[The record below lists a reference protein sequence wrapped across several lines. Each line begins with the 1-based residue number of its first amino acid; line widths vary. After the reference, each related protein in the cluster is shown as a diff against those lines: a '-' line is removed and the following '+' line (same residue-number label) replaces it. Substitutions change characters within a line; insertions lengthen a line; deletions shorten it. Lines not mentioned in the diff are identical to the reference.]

1 MSKASGRRV
10 HRYARTRAEAAKLA
24 SALKAVQKS
33 TRLPPERETV
43 GTHLASRLDVGA
55 RPTVRAMTHIG
66 YEATV
71 RRHLVPELGRIH
83 LSRLAPGDV
92 QAMMNRKLAQGL
104 SARRV
109 GCLRGVLR
117 GAHNDALR
125 CGLVSRKVAALV
137 RPPRGPRYEISPL
150 GPGKV
155 RHLLSEVRADR
166 VGARYVVAL
175 TLGLRQ
181 GEILGLQ
188 WADVDL
194 VSRRLQVRHALQRF
208 EREYHLVEPKSA
220 RSRRT
225 LALPVAAKVA
235 LERHRRQQQEE
246 RARAGEMLQEHGLV
260 FTTPI
265 GRPLDSTNVTGALQ
279 RRLVRAGLRRQR
291 FHDLRHACASLLLS
305 RGVSPRVVMEMLGHS
320 QISLT
325 MDTYSHVLPSLLSD
339 GRPRWT
345 TCCGTINPCPA
356 LPPRRSGWPRFHRR
370 SAMPTRRS
378 CWRRPRSAGKW
389 LKCGPG
395 AWNRAPSRDG
405 RR

>member
-1 MSKASGRRV
+1 M
-10 HRYARTRAEAAKLA
+10 
-24 SALKAVQKS
+24 
-33 TRLPPERETV
+33 
-43 GTHLASRLDVGA
+43 
-55 RPTVRAMTHIG
+55 
-66 YEATV
+66 
-71 RRHLVPELGRIH
+71 
-83 LSRLAPGDV
+83 
-92 QAMMNRKLAQGL
+92 
-104 SARRV
+104 
-109 GCLRGVLR
+109 
-117 GAHNDALR
+117 
-125 CGLVSRKVAALV
+125 
-137 RPPRGPRYEISPL
+137 
-150 GPGKV
+150 
-155 RHLLSEVRADR
+155 
-166 VGARYVVAL
+166 
-175 TLGLRQ
+175 
-181 GEILGLQ
+181 
-188 WADVDL
+188 
-194 VSRRLQVRHALQRF
+194 
-208 EREYHLVEPKSA
+208 
-220 RSRRT
+220 
-225 LALPVAAKVA
+225 AAKVA

-305 RGVSPRVVMEMLGHS
+305 RGVSPRVVTEMLGHS

-389 LKCGPG
+389 LKCGTRRLEQGTQPRWSTMTG
-395 AWNRAPSRDG
+395 TVAASDAGHPATDTRAADHVRG
-405 RR
+405 RGWVCTAH